1 MLSDLGNFSEDEAY
15 HISKIISEPTAIVYD
30 VKRSCSLNTEIRMKR
45 ELQVKQTVLQKSTIK
60 LSRAAACNTKFDSKW
75 CSKYSVKASS
85 SQTNFLSVFFSL
97 GNLVEFVRVKL
108 I

>member
-30 VKRSCSLNTEIRMKR
+30 VKRSPAK
-45 ELQVKQTVLQKSTIK
+45 KHH
-60 LSRAAACNTKFDSKW
+60 
-75 CSKYSVKASS
+75 KAQPSCCM
-85 SQTNFLSVFFSL
+85 QY
-97 GNLVEFVRVKL
+97 K